1 MNDEINIIKNE
12 NLLELE
18 AWYTSI
24 EAYQKSD
31 LTFDFEK
38 EVFFSIHLN
47 DTLIGIMSIC
57 EDDRRLNNLKRFILL
72 EQRSKGYASMLLDY
86 LIDYAENN
94 NFISIKGEL
103 RSESKKGINFFEDKG
118 FRIIPFDKYIT
129 SVMLRLIN
137 Y

>member
-86 LIDYAENN
+86 LIEYAENN
-94 NFISIKGEL
+94 NFIS
-103 RSESKKGINFFEDKG
+103 
-118 FRIIPFDKYIT
+118 
-129 SVMLRLIN
+129 
-137 Y
+137 